1 MRVAVAS
8 SSLVSTD
15 AIESLAHWPEIEI
28 ISIVTNPDKAS
39 GRGQKLSPNLLA
51 QWAADKG
58 LAVCKPSSESELIE
72 VLLKDQIEL
81 LITIAYG
88 HILSLPILQVPKYGC
103 INLHFSLLPNYRGA
117 APVQRALLNGDTK
130 TGISVFILN
139 QGMDSGPILRQQEIE
154 IDQDDST
161 NSLLKKLS
169 GFSGHLLK
177 ESIVAIKND
186 EKGKTQSD
194 DARSYAPKILKEEG
208 RIIWSSSATN
218 IYNKFRALHENPGV
232 YTELNGERVRIN
244 QMNKTILSLKSPAE
258 LQLFDGQLLV
268 ATNDVAI
275 QLLSL
280 TPEGRREM
288 SGVDFY
294 NGLKEKSGLRF
305 A

>member
-15 AIESLAHWPEIEI
+15 AIESLTQWPEIEI

-39 GRGQKLSPNLLA
+39 GRGQKLSANLLA

-72 VLLKDQIEL
+72 MLLKDQIEL

-88 HILSLPILQVPKYGC
+88 HILSLPILQAPKYGC
-103 INLHFSLLPNYRGA
+103 INLHYSMLPYYRGA

-169 GFSGHLLK
+169 GLSGHLLK
-177 ESIVAIKND
+177 ESIAAIKND
-186 EKGKTQSD
+186 EKGIAQSD

-208 RIIWSSSATN
+208 RIIWSSSAID

-244 QMNKTILSLKSPAE
+244 QMNKTILSLKSPAQ

-268 ATNDVAI
+268 ATNDMAI